1 MEDLISVIMST
12 YNESV
17 SELRESIESVLK
29 QTYSNIEFVIVIDN
43 PNNEELSV
51 FIYSFDDPRIRVIK
65 NDRNIG
71 LVNSLNKAICQSKGE
86 YLARM
91 DADDICEV
99 NRLKLQKEYLD
110 KNNLDL
116 VGGSVRFH
124 QLNQDYFYPNILFVI
139 SIYLLRKYH
148 PHPFLLNILLWIGRW
163 LYLNY

>member
-86 YLARM
+86 YLSL
-91 DADDICEV
+91 I
-99 NRLKLQKEYLD
+99 
-110 KNNLDL
+110 
-116 VGGSVRFH
+116 H
-124 QLNQDYFYPNILFVI
+124 I
-139 SIYLLRKYH
+139 
-148 PHPFLLNILLWIGRW
+148 
-163 LYLNY
+163 

>member
-29 QTYSNIEFVIVIDN
+29 QTYSNIEFIIVIDN
-43 PNNEELSV
+43 PNNEELSA

-71 LVNSLNKAICQSKGE
+71 LVNSLNKAICQSKGK

-91 DADDICEV
+91 DADDICEA
-99 NRLKLQKEYLD
+99 NRLKLQKDYLE
-110 KNNLDL
+110 KI
-116 VGGSVRFH
+116 
-124 QLNQDYFYPNILFVI
+124 ILI
-139 SIYLLRKYH
+139 
-148 PHPFLLNILLWIGRW
+148 
-163 LYLNY
+163 